1 MDRDPRGPR
10 AESLGGRSA
19 VVYRRPTYTTA
30 LAQRR
35 AELAGG
41 GGGDVYLHPEVLFF
55 LGRRGGRT
63 RGASPA
69 PARTTHGARDAFLP
83 TRDFERSTARG
94 RREEDWDGGV
104 RGAAPSPATA
114 RKGVARC
121 RRRAQDSRARR
132 AETSWSARARHR
144 DPPPDDGNSAQ
155 RQALPALAHPLRT
168 GSRAGSHRPTRARSA
183 PHRPAP
189 PIPLVGTGVRRAVLG
204 AVELSQ
210 RSRRPSSLWSAR
222 KT

>member
-19 VVYRRPTYTTA
+19 VVYRRHAYTTA

-94 RREEDWDGGV
+94 RREEDWDGRV

-132 AETSWSARARHR
+132 AGTSWSARVRHR
-144 DPPPDDGNSAQ
+144 EPPRMTAT
-155 RQALPALAHPLRT
+155 LRSVRHSQPWRT
-168 GSRAGSHRPTRARSA
+168 HSGRARGLA
-183 PHRPAP
+183 LTGRREPVPRHTVRPH
-189 PIPLVGTGVRRAVLG
+189 
-204 AVELSQ
+204 LS
-210 RSRRPSSLWSAR
+210 RLSAR
-222 KT
+222 VSGARC